1 MLIKEY
7 RILLPLTTNDYRIAQ
22 LYMIQKKSRQESLGE
37 GSGVEIITNK
47 PYSNGPGGSG
57 QYTFKIYHI
66 GKRIPVWLRS
76 VLPTNALEAY
86 EEAWN
91 AYPYTKTRYSSPFL
105 DRFNIEVETKY
116 YNDAGNQENVFELTG
131 DELKNRIVDV
141 MDFVN
146 DALSSYDYIPEED
159 PKLYHSIKTG
169 RGPLKE
175 DWVEDCIKNGKPI
188 MCAYKLCKVE
198 FRFWGLQTRAE
209 RWIHSY
215 ALRNTMLRAH
225 KQAWAWQDEWDGL
238 TLEDIRELERD
249 AAEHLSK
256 LMARSSLS
264 SSSSI
269 YFDCVECN
277 PTSEDSQSL
286 KKWNSEMSLTSGHET
301 LLSSRIEQITTVAP
315 NTCNTSLLVIIFY
328 DDIFSD
334 ISTDQNVADPNSLR
348 LTIEKQI
355 AADYEYLKGHVHF
368 LQVSCG
374 QEFADTALHL
384 ISITPTY
391 GLAHPSLAL
400 LLSSSQCY
408 FEAVRSTLQ
417 RANEAYNHFMH
428 STAGQNFRGE
438 IFAVGDYLGGILL
451 HECLKRS
458 GNHCHMQQSY
468 QIVSRH
474 SSNLSIK
481 SHIIANKNKR
491 EFEESDWMTDSSK
504 LQRNLS
510 APSTVKFRS
519 CSRSTSYSETS
530 SNDSAQESL
539 VFRPSMTFLLGCPLA
554 FVLTNRKFHGCE
566 IESLA
571 HNQLFNIYYS
581 IDACGARLEPVLNP
595 QFSML
600 LPMNVPRYNN
610 NADAVAN
617 NDNILDSSLL
627 WGNHRIDH
635 ILHCPHAMITLP
647 SSSLPNVLHASYWES
662 DDVAAF
668 ILKQFLHSQSM
679 HPINLTNI
687 TKIPSEIKLGPAIW
701 NKKRAKYKIA
711 NLAPNFSGNDVI
723 CIEGSEQIIH
733 ARFCYGPMDLV
744 TLNRENISAYMRST
758 GGDWQLVKTDVTD
771 SHGKIT
777 FEFTKRLP
785 VGMHCVKLIVHG
797 DHSFLDLYIAVA
809 PPGEQFVVFSVD
821 GSLTASV
828 SVTGRD
834 PRVRPGVVDVVR
846 YWHDLGYTIIY
857 ITARPDMQHKVVALW
872 LALHN
877 FPNGLLIFTPSFSTD
892 PLRQKV
898 LHLKNYL
905 EMGLVITAAY
915 GSSKDVS
922 VYSSAGIKSNRIFSV
937 TGGKRGCTNIN
948 SYASHLKDL
957 NGGLYDFAEPFDSS
971 LTFPHITSLN
981 ILSRRNLIRHSNS
994 FTPRSGR
1001 QLSEKSS
1008 LIEMLAVLSNITGII
1023 GKKIALCA
1031 NNYTPCEQAITRLYN
1046 KREWPFFIV
1055 STITNGNSRSNRRDN
1070 QANQSSRKNKQTRQ
1084 NP

>member
-7 RILLPLTTNDYRIAQ
+7 RILLPLTVNEYRIAQ
-22 LYMIQKKSRQESLGE
+22 LYMIQKKSRQESSGE

-47 PYSNGPGGSG
+47 PYSDGPGGFG

-66 GKRIPVWLRS
+66 GNKIPVWLRS
-76 VLPTNALEAY
+76 VLPTNALEAH

-91 AYPYTKTRYSSPFL
+91 AYPHTKTRYSSPFL

-146 DALSSYDYIPEED
+146 DALSSYDYVPDED

-175 DWVEDCIKNGKPI
+175 NWIDDCIKNGKPI
-188 MCAYKLCKVE
+188 MCAYKLCRVE

-209 RWIHSY
+209 RWIHSH

-225 KQAWAWQDEWDGL
+225 KQAWVWQDEWHDL
-238 TLEDIRELERD
+238 TLEDVRELERD

-256 LMARSSLS
+256 LMSRSSIS
-264 SSSSI
+264 VSSSI
-269 YFDCVECN
+269 YFDCMDGN
-277 PTSEDSQSL
+277 PMMGDSQSL
-286 KKWNSEMSLTSGHET
+286 IKWSSEISLNSDHET
-301 LLSSRIEQITTVAP
+301 LLSPRLEQNMKVVTNTTSDA
-315 NTCNTSLLVIIFY
+315 SLLVIVFY
-328 DDIFSD
+328 GDIFSD
-334 ISTDQNVADPNSLR
+334 VSTDQNVSDPNSLR
-348 LTIEKQI
+348 LTMEKQI
-355 AADYEYLKGHVHF
+355 STDFEHLKGHVHF

-374 QEFADTALHL
+374 QEFTDTALHL

-391 GLAHPSLAL
+391 GLVHPSLAL
-400 LLSSSQCY
+400 LLSSSQYY
-408 FEAVRSTLQ
+408 FEAVRNTLH
-417 RANEAYNHFMH
+417 RANEAYNQFMH
-428 STAGQNFRGE
+428 SNAGRNFNGE

-451 HECLKRS
+451 HECLKHS
-458 GNHCHMQQSY
+458 ANHCHMQQSH

-474 SSNLSIK
+474 SSNLSTK
-481 SHIIANKNKR
+481 SHIIANENR
-491 EFEESDWMTDSSK
+491 QEFGENAWMTNVNK
-504 LQRNLS
+504 LQRNSSVPL
-510 APSTVKFRS
+510 TMKFRN
-519 CSRSTSYSETS
+519 CPQSTPNSETS
-530 SNDSAQESL
+530 LNDEVQESL
-539 VFRPSMTFLLGCPLA
+539 VFHPSMTFLLGCPLA
-554 FVLTNRKFHGCE
+554 FVLIHRKFHGYEAEPLEC
-566 IESLA
+566 
-571 HNQLFNIYYS
+571 NQLFNIYYS

-595 QFSML
+595 QLAML
-600 LPMNVPRYNN
+600 LPVNVPRYSGT
-610 NADAVAN
+610 ADVAEN
-617 NDNILDSSLL
+617 NDGILDSSLL

-635 ILHCPHAMITLP
+635 ILHSPHAMITLP
-647 SSSLPNVLHASYWES
+647 SSALPNVLHASYWEN

-668 ILKQFLHSQSM
+668 ILKRFLQCEGVR
-679 HPINLTNI
+679 PINLASI

-701 NKKRAKYKIA
+701 NKKRTKYKIA
-711 NLAPNFSGNDVI
+711 NLAPSFSGNDVI
-723 CIEGSEQIIH
+723 CVEGIEQVIH

-744 TLNRENISAYMRST
+744 ALSRENIFVYIRPA
-758 GGDWQLVKTDVTD
+758 GGDWQLVKTDITD

-777 FEFTKRLP
+777 FELKKRLS
-785 VGMHCVKLIVHG
+785 VGIHHVKLIVHG
-797 DHSFLDLYIAVA
+797 DHSFLDLYVAVA
-809 PPGEQFVVFSVD
+809 PVGEQFVVFSVD

-877 FPNGLLIFTPSFSTD
+877 FPHGLLIFTPSFSTD

-905 EMGLVITAAY
+905 EMGLFITAAY

-922 VYSSAGIKSNRIFSV
+922 VYSSAGVKSNRIFSV

-948 SYASHLKDL
+948 CYASHLKDL
-957 NGGLYDFAEPFDSS
+957 NEGLYDFVKPFDSS
-971 LTFPHITSLN
+971 LIFPQTNSSSILN
-981 ILSRRNLIRHSNS
+981 RRNLIRRTDS
-994 FTPRSGR
+994 FNPRSGR
-1001 QLSEKSS
+1001 QLSEKS
-1008 LIEMLAVLSNITGII
+1008 
-1023 GKKIALCA
+1023 
-1031 NNYTPCEQAITRLYN
+1031 RLL
-1046 KREWPFFIV
+1046 
-1055 STITNGNSRSNRRDN
+1055 
-1070 QANQSSRKNKQTRQ
+1070 
-1084 NP
+1084 